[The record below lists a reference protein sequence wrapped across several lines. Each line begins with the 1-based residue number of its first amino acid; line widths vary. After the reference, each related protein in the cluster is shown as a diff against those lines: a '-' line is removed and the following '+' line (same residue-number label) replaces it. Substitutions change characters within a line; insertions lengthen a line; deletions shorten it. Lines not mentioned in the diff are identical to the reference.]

1 MIKSYLLSIKS
12 LLPNIDNNNIINF
25 ILLIFIEFIL
35 MMYIFESNTDK
46 KLMFLTFLI
55 LSLVLFYKKN
65 NEKNIFKI
73 IFENSKN
80 VIWSLIYISFLL
92 EVFK

>member
-46 KLMFLTFLI
+46 ELIFLTFFI
-55 LSLVLFYKKN
+55 LSFVLFYKKN

-92 EVFK
+92 DIFK

>member
-46 KLMFLTFLI
+46 ELMFLTFFI
-55 LSLVLFYKKN
+55 LSFVLFYKKN

-80 VIWSLIYISFLL
+80 VIWSLIYISF
-92 EVFK
+92 FIRYI

>member
-1 MIKSYLLSIKS
+1 
-12 LLPNIDNNNIINF
+12 
-25 ILLIFIEFIL
+25 

-46 KLMFLTFLI
+46 ELMFLTFFI
-55 LSLVLFYKKN
+55 LSFVLFYKKN

-80 VIWSLIYISFLL
+80 VI
-92 EVFK
+92 

>member
-12 LLPNIDNNNIINF
+12 LLPKTIDNNNIINF

-46 KLMFLTFLI
+46 ELIFLTFFI
-55 LSLVLFYKKN
+55 LSFVLFYKKN

-80 VIWSLIYISFLL
+80 VIWSLIYISF
-92 EVFK
+92 FIRYI

>member
-46 KLMFLTFLI
+46 ELMFLTFFI
-55 LSLVLFYKKN
+55 LSFILFYKKN

-80 VIWSLIYISFLL
+80 VIWSLIYISF
-92 EVFK
+92 FIRYI

>member
-73 IFENSKN
+73 IFEN
-80 VIWSLIYISFLL
+80 
-92 EVFK
+92 

>member
-1 MIKSYLLSIKS
+1 
-12 LLPNIDNNNIINF
+12 
-25 ILLIFIEFIL
+25 

-46 KLMFLTFLI
+46 ELMFLTFFI
-55 LSLVLFYKKN
+55 LSFVLFYKKN

-80 VIWSLIYISFLL
+80 VIWSLIYISF
-92 EVFK
+92 FIRYI

>member
-46 KLMFLTFLI
+46 ELIFLTFFI
-55 LSLVLFYKKN
+55 LSFVLFYKKN

-73 IFENSKN
+73 I
-80 VIWSLIYISFLL
+80 
-92 EVFK
+92 

>member
-46 KLMFLTFLI
+46 ELIFLTFFI
-55 LSLVLFYKKN
+55 LSFVLFYKKN

-80 VIWSLIYISFLL
+80 VIWSLIYISF
-92 EVFK
+92 FIRYI

>member
-46 KLMFLTFLI
+46 ELMFLTFFI
-55 LSLVLFYKKN
+55 LSFVLFYKKN
-65 NEKNIFKI
+65 NEKNIFKK

-80 VIWSLIYISFLL
+80 VIWSLIYISF
-92 EVFK
+92 FIRYI